1 VWRCRV
7 CSGQETPSRRR
18 RMSPVL
24 DKLLLC
30 NFWRL
35 GFTALSVCLLCSCPN
50 RYCRPIQTSGCIELV
65 MTWML
70 PFTCPALCYREIQ
83 IFPKNMDS
91 LHFTL
96 KLRPKLWTYKK
107 IIFSRANF
115 TRRSSLS
122 CSQHPHLSSSVD
134 STFPASTYRSV
145 AKFSKSRVL
154 EGSTLIYG
162 DTRISL

>member
-1 VWRCRV
+1 VWRCRM

-107 IIFSRANF
+107 LFLAEQISHGGPVCPA
-115 TRRSSLS
+115 LS
-122 CSQHPHLSSSVD
+122 IHICQAQLIAHFQHRLIVAWRK
-134 STFPASTYRSV
+134 FPSPE
-145 AKFSKSRVL
+145 F
-154 EGSTLIYG
+154 
-162 DTRISL
+162 